1 MAVQVPAEEF
11 VVEGAKMSCDKGS
24 RNAVFKPPADRRMTI
39 LGGRV
44 GIETDT
50 SPEKNFEGDFGKC
63 AAMSGKPCIK
73 DFIDTWFLA
82 EPSVSYSSGQAAPSN
97 NAPPAV
103 SPKEEGHLLLTS
115 SILVCWRGG
124 HITFSDSGQKLR
136 EFDPD
141 NPEWI
146 DERVHV
152 VIRDRNEEPLLSAAD
167 GDNETSS
174 AVGGLLA
181 LVLPA
186 EDLDIYWN
194 HSYDFTNYHAEIFL
208 PIVFPDLSTERIF
221 DGEYQEAI
229 KLSKTSADEGST
241 RQEDMAE
248 KVELLRSQCRT
259 AHKLAYMI
267 YYGTEAVEKYQEDL
281 NNYFEALY
289 ENRSR
294 ENGFPQ
300 QDNPTEG
307 SNLLATIPRELER
320 NAKMS
325 LTETIKR
332 TKFYKMMAA
341 SNYGLW
347 GKYYTASDGWHRGID
362 MNGKAV
368 SGSNSELFVQ
378 RLDKIYAIADGY
390 LITRNDYYFSL
401 YNFSMNVTITYMHLK
416 PTQNLEAIDQ
426 GALVRVRP
434 PLVSHYSE
442 VRDIEIQI
450 AEIKR
455 NLAKLSR
462 KQKTE
467 GLTLEERDQYDSY
480 QSDRQTL
487 NSQYSEQVQIFRENL
502 DVKNT
507 LNRLPYIVAG
517 ELVGTE
523 AKRATREEHTHIEFN
538 PGIFVGEINRPG
550 ATIAGYSI
558 HTADGYDDVDT
569 VVDADPQVNGFS
581 MNPYPIIESIF
592 SERSQMNGTER

>member
-63 AAMSGKPCIK
+63 AAMGGKPCIK

-174 AVGGLLA
+174 TVGGLLA

-241 RQEDMAE
+241 RQDDMAE
-248 KVELLRSQCRT
+248 KVEQLRAQCNT
-259 AHKLAYMI
+259 ACKLTYMVC
-267 YYGTEAVEKYQEDL
+267 YGNDAVEKYAKDL
-281 NNYFEALY
+281 NDYFIALDDARQGR
-289 ENRSR
+289 EPVETEQAPER
-294 ENGFPQ
+294 ENDLFAVISKEQ
-300 QDNPTEG
+300 EREELLKTNEAIKTTELYRMT
-307 SNLLATIPRELER
+307 SV
-320 NAKMS
+320 
-325 LTETIKR
+325 
-332 TKFYKMMAA
+332 

-347 GKYYTASDGWHRGID
+347 GKWYDSGNGWHRGID
-362 MNGKAV
+362 ICPGGNVHVFWPGVILERGRDANEVEYYV
-368 SGSNSELFVQ
+368 SIYSE
-378 RLDKIYAIADGY
+378 DINA
-390 LITRNDYYFSL
+390 
-401 YNFSMNVTITYMHLK
+401 TIIYMHL
-416 PTQNLEAIDQ
+416 NISNEEI
-426 GALVRVRP
+426 AL
-434 PLVSHYSE
+434 LNGTAKK
-442 VRDIEIQI
+442 II
-450 AEIKR
+450 A
-455 NLAKLSR
+455 
-462 KQKTE
+462 
-467 GLTLEERDQYDSY
+467 
-480 QSDRQTL
+480 
-487 NSQYSEQVQIFRENL
+487 
-502 DVKNT
+502 
-507 LNRLPYIVAG
+507 AG
-517 ELVGTE
+517 EHVGIGTILGTQGKVMWYVVSMRDR
-523 AKRATREEHTHIEFN
+523 AK
-538 PGIFVGEINRPG
+538 
-550 ATIAGYSI
+550 
-558 HTADGYDDVDT
+558 
-569 VVDADPQVNGFS
+569 
-581 MNPYPIIESIF
+581 
-592 SERSQMNGTER
+592 